1 MSEEKLLILKMLEN
15 GTISSE
21 EAVSLLD
28 ALNEDASDINIPI
41 EEIPSSQTDFN
52 AADNTEKSDTADSKS
67 SSDDTFKDK
76 NYSNTHQ
83 NSQNFNTSN
92 FEKTFKK
99 LGKTFEQLG
108 DKFEVKMNGFSD
120 EVEKKINNNASSVV
134 DDLKNFF
141 GTSGYGNHSYEFNL
155 KYDITSMLAIDI
167 ATSNGKIVV
176 NTSDDDNLYFSA
188 NFYAKSAFENF
199 NANEFCDC
207 SFDDNI
213 FKFKLFKDLCNGADI
228 KLSVPKRLVSNISL
242 ISSNAKIVCD
252 DLNCNNL
259 DIHTSNAK
267 IILTNCNIET
277 GDLKTSNGKINLD
290 VFDVSNLNNLNI
302 LTSNSKILATLKN
315 INSRPGIINLITS
328 NAKIDVDI
336 PSFVRESD
344 LSSKNYIGKS
354 SNLDLSK
361 PHFNLKAITSNS
373 DIYFE

>member
-15 GTISSE
+15 GTISSD

-28 ALNEDASDINIPI
+28 ALNEDTSDIKIPI
-41 EEIPSSQTDFN
+41 EEIPSSQTDFDN
-52 AADNTEKSDTADSKS
+52 ANSTEKSDAADSES
-67 SSDDTFKDK
+67 NSDDNFKNK

-141 GTSGYGNHSYEFNL
+141 GTSGYNNHSYEFNL
-155 KYDITSMLAIDI
+155 KYNI
-167 ATSNGKIVV
+167 ANISNINIETSNGKIVV
-176 NTSDDDNLYFSA
+176 ITSDDDTLSFTA
-188 NFYAKSAFENF
+188 NFYSKSVFENF
-199 NANEFCDC
+199 EASKFCDC
-207 SFDDNI
+207 SFDDNV
-213 FKFKLFKDLCNGADI
+213 FKFKLFKNICSGADI
-228 KLSVPKRLVSNISL
+228 KISIPKRLVSDISL
-242 ISSNAKIVCD
+242 TSSNAKIVCD
-252 DLNCNNL
+252 DLNCNKL

-267 IILTNCNIET
+267 IILTNCSIAT

-290 VFDVSNLNNLNI
+290 VFDVSNLTNLNI

-315 INSRPGIINLITS
+315 INSHPGIINLITS

-361 PHFNLKAITSNS
+361 PHFNLKAITSNA